1 MMFLVIEGVRA
12 RLFLFFFFA
21 LYCFPKY
28 CLLALATYLSL
39 RAFVIAL
46 SFCSLSF
53 FFSFL
58 ALCFSVYMFAHSAL
72 FFATTC
78 GRF

>member
-1 MMFLVIEGVRA
+1 MFLVIEGVRA
-12 RLFLFFFFA
+12 RLFLFFFLLF
-21 LYCFPKY
+21 CFSND
-28 CLLALATYLSL
+28 CLLALAIYLSL

-58 ALCFSVYMFAHSAL
+58 ALCCSIYMFAHSAL

>member
-1 MMFLVIEGVRA
+1 
-12 RLFLFFFFA
+12 
-21 LYCFPKY
+21 
-28 CLLALATYLSL
+28 L

-58 ALCFSVYMFAHSAL
+58 ALCCSIYMFAHSAL